1 MGYSLFGSLHQDGFF
16 VVSSI
21 EFKLR
26 LNDSIEFVL
35 FKVCWFIVDKA
46 SLILLSSMLQT
57 FYKTVTDKICCCVY
71 AKSLTCIANMAAVS
85 LF

>member
-1 MGYSLFGSLHQDGFF
+1 MGYFCLVLLHEDGFF

-26 LNDSIEFVL
+26 LNDSIDFVL
-35 FKVCWFIVDKA
+35 FKVRWFIVDKA
-46 SLILLSSMLQT
+46 LLILLRSMLPT
-57 FYKTVTDKICCCVY
+57 VYKLVTDKICCCVY
-71 AKSLTCIANMAAVS
+71 AKRLTRIANMAAVS

>member
-1 MGYSLFGSLHQDGFF
+1 MGYFCLVLLHQEGFF

-21 EFKLR
+21 EFKLQ
-26 LNDSIEFVL
+26 LNDSVDFVL

-46 SLILLSSMLQT
+46 SLILLSSMWPT
-57 FYKTVTDKICCCVY
+57 FYKLVTDKICCCVH
-71 AKSLTCIANMAAVS
+71 AKRLTRIANMAAVS

>member
-1 MGYSLFGSLHQDGFF
+1 MGYFCLVLLHRDGFF

-26 LNDSIEFVL
+26 LNDSIDFVL
-35 FKVCWFIVDKA
+35 FEVRWFIVDKA
-46 SLILLSSMLQT
+46 LLILLSSMLLT
-57 FYKTVTDKICCCVY
+57 FSKLATYKICCCVY
-71 AKSLTCIANMAAVS
+71 AKRLTRIANMAAVS

>member
-1 MGYSLFGSLHQDGFF
+1 MGHFCLVLLHQDAFF

-26 LNDSIEFVL
+26 LNDSIDFVL
-35 FKVCWFIVDKA
+35 FKVCCFIVDEA
-46 SLILLSSMLQT
+46 SLILLSSMLPT
-57 FYKTVTDKICCCVY
+57 FFKLVTDKICCCFH
-71 AKSLTCIANMAAVS
+71 AKRLTRIANVAAVS